1 MGILEDILEQLTI
14 IAGSTGAA
22 PADKATSDK
31 GKATTNKD
39 KGPKLEDV
47 QDVIRELVAADA
59 DNKPKIKAAIKAID
73 KTAERAGDFESAPAK
88 LAKLFDA
95 LNALKEGDGAAEEDD
110 DML

>member
-1 MGILEDILEQLTI
+1 MGILEDILAQLVI
-14 IAGSTGAA
+14 IAGNGGPA
-22 PADKATSDK
+22 PADAAPDK
-31 GKATTNKD
+31 GKD
-39 KGPKLEDV
+39 KAGAVKLEDV

-88 LAKLFDA
+88 LAKLFTA
-95 LNALKEGDGAAEEDD
+95 LNALKADDGDAAADDD

>member
-1 MGILEDILEQLTI
+1 MGILEDILAQLVI
-14 IAGSTGAA
+14 IAGNAGTGSGGGTTPPSTKDK
-22 PADKATSDK
+22 DKA
-31 GKATTNKD
+31 GAV
-39 KGPKLEDV
+39 KLEDV

-88 LAKLFDA
+88 LAKLFTA
-95 LNALKEGDGAAEEDD
+95 LNALKADDGDAAADDD